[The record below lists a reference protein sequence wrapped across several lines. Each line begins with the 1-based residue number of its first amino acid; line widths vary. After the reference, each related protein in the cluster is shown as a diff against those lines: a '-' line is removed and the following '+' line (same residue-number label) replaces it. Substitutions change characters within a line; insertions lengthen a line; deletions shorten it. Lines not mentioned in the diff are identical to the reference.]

1 MKASIFT
8 LLLFICICSLKAQE
22 IPFNKE
28 SGKIEYAGTLTK
40 QGTQDALY
48 SEIKAWIT
56 QTFKSAE
63 EVILTDDPQA
73 GKLSLQGLSY
83 ISLDPASAQDT
94 ALIDVPVHFNLLFD
108 VQDNGYRYL
117 ISDIYFE
124 HQELIIPMEE
134 TLLTPTQQERIIRD
148 RLIESPLSEEE
159 TAALVREELDRY
171 RQYKNKS
178 RSTFNGIE
186 WLIKEGLGV
195 E

>member
-8 LLLFICICSLKAQE
+8 LFLCVCIGSLQAQE

-28 SGKIEYAGTLTK
+28 SGKIEYAGTVTK

-63 EVILTDDPQA
+63 EVMLTDDPQA

-83 ISLDPASAQDT
+83 ISLDPASDQDT

-124 HQELIIPMEE
+124 YQELIIPMEE

-186 WLIKEGLGV
+186 WLIKEGLA

>member
-8 LLLFICICSLKAQE
+8 LFLFISIGSLRAQE

-28 SGKIEYAGTLTK
+28 SGKIEYTGTITK
-40 QGTQDALY
+40 QGTRDALY
-48 SEIKAWIT
+48 DEAKAWVI

-63 EVILTDDPQA
+63 EVMLTDDPHT

-94 ALIDVPVHFNLLFD
+94 ALVDVPVHFNLLFD
-108 VQDNGYRYL
+108 VQDDGYRYL

-159 TAALVREELDRY
+159 T
-171 RQYKNKS
+171 
-178 RSTFNGIE
+178 
-186 WLIKEGLGV
+186 
-195 E
+195 

>member
-1 MKASIFT
+1 
-8 LLLFICICSLKAQE
+8 
-22 IPFNKE
+22 
-28 SGKIEYAGTLTK
+28 
-40 QGTQDALY
+40 
-48 SEIKAWIT
+48 KAWVI

-63 EVILTDDPQA
+63 EVMLTDDPHT

-94 ALIDVPVHFNLLFD
+94 ALVDVPVHFNLLFD
-108 VQDNGYRYL
+108 VQDDGYRYL

-134 TLLTPTQQERIIRD
+134 TLLTPTQQERISRD

-178 RSTFNGIE
+178 RSTLNVIE
-186 WLIKEGLGV
+186 WFIKEGLGV

>member
-8 LLLFICICSLKAQE
+8 LFLCACIGSLQAQE

-28 SGKIEYAGTLTK
+28 SEKIEYVGTVSK
-40 QGTQDALY
+40 QETQDALY

-73 GKLSLQGLSY
+73 GKLSLRGLSY
-83 ISLDPASAQDT
+83 ISLDPASDQDT

-124 HQELIIPMEE
+124 YQELIIPMEE

-171 RQYKNKS
+171 RQYKNKG

-186 WLIKEGLGV
+186 WLIKEGLA

>member
-8 LLLFICICSLKAQE
+8 LFLCVCIGSLQAQE

-28 SGKIEYAGTLTK
+28 NGKIEYSGTITK
-40 QGTQDALY
+40 QGTRNVLY
-48 SEIKAWIT
+48 KEAKAWIT

-63 EVILTDDPQA
+63 EVMLTDDPQA
-73 GKLSLQGLSY
+73 GKLSLRGLSY

-124 HQELIIPMEE
+124 YQELIIPMEE

-171 RQYKNKS
+171 RQYKNKG

>member
-8 LLLFICICSLKAQE
+8 LFLFISIGSLRAQE

-28 SGKIEYAGTLTK
+28 SGKIEYSGTITK
-40 QGTQDALY
+40 QGTQDVLY
-48 SEIKAWIT
+48 DEIKAWVI

-63 EVILTDDPQA
+63 EVMLTDDPHT
-73 GKLSLQGLSY
+73 GKLSLKGSSY
-83 ISLDPASAQDT
+83 INLDPPNSSDT
-94 ALIDVPVHFNLLFD
+94 TLIDIPVHFNLLFD

-148 RLIESPLSEEE
+148 RLFDSQYSEEE
-159 TAALVREELDRY
+159 KVTLVREGLDHY
-171 RQYKNKS
+171 RQYKNKG
-178 RSTFNGIE
+178 RSTVKGIE
-186 WLIKEGLGV
+186 WLIKEGLSNN
-195 E
+195 